1 MDGCV
6 ACELTDGRRPLP
18 GGQIAQ
24 TERWVVEHCV
34 GPLGLATLI
43 LKPKRH
49 VTEVSGLTA
58 AEASELGPL
67 LRRASWVAEQLVEA
81 LVPILDVVTTGSS
94 TPAIALY
101 RGAAAGAR
109 SGASA

>member
-18 GGQIAQ
+18 GGQITQ
-24 TERWVVEHCV
+24 TEYWLVEHCV

-49 VTEVSGLTA
+49 VTEVSGLTDA
-58 AEASELGPL
+58 DEWRS
-67 LRRASWVAEQLVEA
+67 RRRQ
-81 LVPILDVVTTGSS
+81 
-94 TPAIALY
+94 
-101 RGAAAGAR
+101 
-109 SGASA
+109 GASGP